1 MYAEG
6 LSRGRDA
13 QSAGGGEGPGGTGG
27 AVFDCDAGGGES
39 VANLVCLCEI
49 LVFTG
54 FGAGGELRV
63 DEFAECFE
71 RAGVAA
77 GLVAAVNPRT
87 GKRVETER
95 VEHRAH
101 IDERGDKTCFQALV
115 GIFDP

>member
-77 GLVAAVNPRT
+77 RPRRRRQST
-87 GKRVETER
+87 DWQAGRDR
-95 VEHRAH
+95 ACRASRAH
-101 IDERGDKTCFQALV
+101 
-115 GIFDP
+115 